1 MMNEATKIALQIVLD
16 ESIKQRENLTLMAE
30 QYELRAKQ
38 IREVEIEEMSEK
50 IRQLQADLE

>member
-1 MMNEATKIALQIVLD
+1 MNEATKIALQIVLD